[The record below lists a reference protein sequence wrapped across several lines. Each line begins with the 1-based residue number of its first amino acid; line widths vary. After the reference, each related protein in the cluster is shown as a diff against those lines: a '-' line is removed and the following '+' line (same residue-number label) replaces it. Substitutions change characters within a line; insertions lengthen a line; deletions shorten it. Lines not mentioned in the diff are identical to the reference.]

1 MRLSVFGATG
11 KTGALIVKAALAAD
25 HEVNAFVRDPA
36 KMTGTHERLHVVQ
49 GDAADADSV
58 VRAIEGC
65 DAVISAL
72 GSGHNTL
79 TMFGEVAVP
88 AMQRLSVKRI
98 VSLVGAGVSEPG
110 DPASIGRTIMLTLM
124 GLIAKGVLEDA
135 SRHADQLRQSE
146 LDWTLVRPPRLAD
159 GEATG
164 NIEHAPTLKLGPSR
178 SITRADLAQFMLTVV
193 TSDQYIRQSPM
204 VANTA

>member
-1 MRLSVFGATG
+1 MRIVVFGATG
-11 KTGALIVKAALAAD
+11 KTGSLIVKAALEAG
-25 HEVNAFVRDPA
+25 HGVNAFVRNPA
-36 KMTGTHERLHVVQ
+36 KLTETHELLHVIE
-49 GDAADADSV
+49 GDVASAGSV
-58 VRAIEGC
+58 AKAIEGC
-65 DAVISAL
+65 DAAISAL

-79 TMFGEVAVP
+79 TRFGEAVVP
-88 AMQRLSVKRI
+88 AMQTSGVNRI

-135 SRHADQLRQSE
+135 SRHADQLRGSK

-178 SITRADLAQFMLTVV
+178 SIARADLAQFMLSLA
-193 TSDQYIRQSPM
+193 TSDQYVRQSPM
-204 VANTA
+204 VANV